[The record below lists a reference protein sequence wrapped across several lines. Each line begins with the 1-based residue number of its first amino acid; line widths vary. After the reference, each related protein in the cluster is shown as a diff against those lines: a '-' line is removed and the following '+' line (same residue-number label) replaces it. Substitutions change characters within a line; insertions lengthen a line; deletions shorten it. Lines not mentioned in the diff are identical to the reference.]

1 MNKTIRTKEEITK
14 VFQSL
19 LKEQKAAQKFITTKE
34 AAAELA
40 KSKALVTTVAEYKPD
55 LIVKGAAG
63 LQLDFST
70 SVESLAEQLQKELQK
85 LDELQAAI
93 QVENAN
99 LAACNNAKIAADAL
113 HILKKEQEQ
122 QSLLFEEDSNLKLEN
137 LEKEIE
143 ECQKRWEK
151 ESREFTTAIEERK
164 KDLEKK
170 RTKELADYKYELER
184 KYKIG
189 EDDYKERKKLL
200 LRDLAEQQQKKE
212 KDWANREK
220 TLTANQTD
228 FEKYKTKVDGFE
240 KELEEETKKSKDKA
254 IKEASRKAKVEME
267 LYEKEVEGKRKIA
280 ALQISEL
287 GDTIER
293 QKEHIIELNAELKI
307 ALEQVKALSLKALR
321 EVSFF

>member
-1 MNKTIRTKEEITK
+1 M
-14 VFQSL
+14 
-19 LKEQKAAQKFITTKE
+19 
-34 AAAELA
+34 
-40 KSKALVTTVAEYKPD
+40 
-55 LIVKGAAG
+55 
-63 LQLDFST
+63 QLDFST

-85 LDELQAAI
+85 LDELRAAI
-93 QVENAN
+93 KVENTN
-99 LAACNNAKIAADAL
+99 LSACNNAKIAADAL

-122 QSLLFEEDSNLKLEN
+122 QKLLFEENSNLKLEN

-143 ECQKRWEK
+143 DTQKKWEK
-151 ESREFTTAIEERK
+151 EETEFGIVVEERK
-164 KDLEKK
+164 TNLEKQ

-189 EDDYKERKKLL
+189 EDDYKERKKML
-200 LRDLAEQQQKKE
+200 LRELAEKQQKKD

-220 TLTANQTD
+220 VLKTNESD
-228 FEKYKTKVDGFE
+228 FEKYKTKVDGFD
-240 KELEEETKKSKDKA
+240 KELEEQTKKSKDKA

-293 QKEHIIELNAELKI
+293 QKERIIELNVELKT
-307 ALEQVKALSLKALR
+307 ALEQVKALSLKAL
-321 EVSFF
+321 EK

>member
-1 MNKTIRTKEEITK
+1 MNKTIRTKEEITQT
-14 VFQSL
+14 FQAL
-19 LKEQKAAQKFITTKE
+19 LKAQKAAQKSITTKE

-40 KSKALVTTVAEYKPD
+40 KNKALVTTVAAYKPD

-70 SVESLAEQLQKELQK
+70 SVETLAEQLQKELQK

-93 QVENAN
+93 KVESAN
-99 LAACNNAKIAADAL
+99 LSACNSAKIAADAL

-122 QSLLFEEDSNLKLEN
+122 QKLLFEENSNLQLEN
-137 LEKEIE
+137 LEKEIAE
-143 ECQKRWEK
+143 TQKQWEK
-151 ESREFTTAIEERK
+151 EETEFATAVEERK
-164 KDLEKK
+164 AKLEKQ

-200 LRDLAEQQQKKE
+200 LRDLDEQQQKKE

-220 TLTANQTD
+220 ELTANQTD
-228 FEKYKTKVDGFE
+228 FEKYKTKVDGFD

-280 ALQISEL
+280 ELQVSEL

-293 QKEHIIELNAELKI
+293 QKERITELNAELKT
-307 ALEQVKALSLKALR
+307 ALEQVKALSLKAL
-321 EVSFF
+321 EK

>member
-1 MNKTIRTKEEITK
+1 MNKVIRTKEEITQK
-14 VFQSL
+14 FQAL
-19 LKEQKAAQKFITTKE
+19 LLEQKAAQKIITTKE

-40 KSKALVTTVAEYKPD
+40 KSKELVTAVAEYKPD

-70 SVESLAEQLQKELQK
+70 SVESLAEQLQKELKK
-85 LDELQAAI
+85 LDELRAAL
-93 QVENAN
+93 QVENQN
-99 LAACNNAKIAADAL
+99 LTACNNAKIAADAL

-122 QSLLFEEDSNLKLEN
+122 QKSLFEESSNLKLEN

-143 ECQKRWEK
+143 EAQKRWEK
-151 ESREFTTAIEERK
+151 EEKAFVTAVEERK
-164 KDLEKK
+164 TNLDKN
-170 RTKELADYKYELER
+170 RTKELSDYTYELER

-189 EDDYKERKKLL
+189 EDDYKERKKML
-200 LRDLAEQQQKKE
+200 LRDLVEQQQKKD

-220 TLTANQTD
+220 VLKDNESD
-228 FEKYKTKVDGFE
+228 FEKYKTKVDGFD

-267 LYEKEVEGKRKIA
+267 LYETEVEGKRKIA

-293 QKEHIIELNAELKI
+293 QKERIVELNTELKT
-307 ALEQVKALSLKALR
+307 ALEQVKALSLKAL
-321 EVSFF
+321 EK